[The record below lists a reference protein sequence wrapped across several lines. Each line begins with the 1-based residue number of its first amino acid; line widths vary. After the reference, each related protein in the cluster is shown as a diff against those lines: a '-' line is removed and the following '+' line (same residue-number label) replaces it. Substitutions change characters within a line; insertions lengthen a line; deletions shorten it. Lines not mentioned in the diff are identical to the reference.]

1 MQVHNFVT
9 DALNR
14 ILTWDLPDEAY
25 AEALSPEAGQPAAL
39 DSDRTGADL
48 D

>member
-25 AEALSPEAGQPAAL
+25 PDALSSEAGQLAAL
-39 DSDRTGADL
+39 DSDQTGVDL